1 MKTIIPLAVAAV
13 VIVGVAPYVQAQPN
27 TATAPS
33 ASTVGAGSSS
43 GGSGT
48 VGTAGSGAA
57 GGTSAS
63 TLGLGG
69 TSTGPAGTS
78 SSIGGGGSAAVSDGG
93 KATSSNKVREN
104 DNMLRDQAKAKAQD
118 GGTWSKSMT
127 NTKIKEGE
135 LDSRTKTM
143 SHEPG
148 GAPAKSTTTQS
159 VPITK

>member
-1 MKTIIPLAVAAV
+1 MAS
-13 VIVGVAPYVQAQPN
+13 APYLQAQTN

-33 ASTVGAGSSS
+33 ASSVGAGSSTGS
-43 GGSGT
+43 SGT

-78 SSIGGGGSAAVSDGG
+78 STIGGGGSAAVSDGG
-93 KATSSNKVREN
+93 KATTSNKIHEN

-127 NTKIKEGE
+127 NTKIKDGE
-135 LDSRTKTM
+135 LDSRTKSM
-143 SHEPG
+143 AHEPG
-148 GAPAKSTTTQS
+148 GPPAKSTTTQS